1 MNYSFLPKKVTTYY
15 NIYDRTCIYCYTE
28 NCYPSLNYINCRS
41 FHCPKCLKQ
50 FISTKIVEKIVS
62 EREKYEI

>member
-1 MNYSFLPKKVTTYY
+1 MNYFFLPKKVTTSY
-15 NIYDRTCIYCYTE
+15 NIYDRTCIYCHTE
-28 NCYPSLNYINCRS
+28 NCYPSLNYISCQS
-41 FHCPKCLKQ
+41 FHCPKCSKQ